1 MKISVLPSLD
11 TRRILANGKYPVK
24 LRVYFNR
31 ADKRY
36 DMGISLSKDE
46 FDHLHTNKKLQPTW
60 LKISSKIEKADKI
73 IEFLDENF
81 SFAEFEK
88 RFFSPVQVA
97 VKSDLNIINQINR
110 YIEVLKNEG
119 SIKTQEMYKA
129 TIRHLKDYLQSD
141 SLSLEK
147 VTIEFLKGFENYLR
161 GRELASSTI
170 GMDMRNI
177 RRVFNIAI
185 SEKIISADL
194 YPFGRNRYSP
204 PASRKAKKALSLE
217 DIKKLYDYEPIHP
230 TEQWAKDM
238 WFFSY
243 SANGM
248 NVKDIA
254 LLKYENIQG
263 DEISFIREKTKNSTR
278 SNQMVIQILMNDE
291 LKKIIAKQGN
301 KKRLPKNYIFNIL
314 KEPTNQL
321 QVFKDVNQA
330 IKTINFH
337 MKRIAQHL
345 QLSRVPTTNFARHS
359 FSTVLKR
366 AGVSIEMI
374 SEQLGHSSIKTT
386 QIYLDS
392 FEKEQRKEIGKHLF
406 AFKEN

>member
-1 MKISVLPSLD
+1 LLD
-11 TRRILANGKYPVK
+11 
-24 LRVYFNR
+24 
-31 ADKRY
+31 D
-36 DMGISLSKDE
+36 
-46 FDHLHTNKKLQPTW
+46 
-60 LKISSKIEKADKI
+60 
-73 IEFLDENF
+73 NF
-81 SFAEFEK
+81 SFPDFEK
-88 RFFSPVQVA
+88 RFFSPIQIVG
-97 VKSDLNIINQINR
+97 KNNLNIINQINR

-129 TIRHLKDYLQSD
+129 TILHLKNYLQSD
-141 SLSLEK
+141 NLSLEK
-147 VTIEFLKGFENYLR
+147 VTIEFLKEFETNLKSK
-161 GRELASSTI
+161 GLSASTI

-177 RRVFNIAI
+177 RRIFNVAI
-185 SEKIISADL
+185 SEKLISADL

-217 DIKKLYDYEPIHP
+217 DIKKLYEYEPAHP
-230 TEQWAKDM
+230 AEQWAKDM

-254 LLKYENIQG
+254 MLKYENIQG

-278 SNQMVIQILMNDE
+278 SNQMVIQIILNDE

-301 KKRLPKNYIFNIL
+301 KKRLPKNYLFDIL
-314 KEPTNQL
+314 KEPDNPL

-330 IKTINFH
+330 IKTINLH
-337 MKRIAQHL
+337 MKRIAVKL
-345 QLSRVPTTNFARHS
+345 QLSRIPTTNFARHS

-406 AFKEN
+406 AFKEQN